1 MSIKPIQNIPGFAAP
16 TGTERLP
23 NPSATPTP
31 MQMQTSLVAS
41 KSAQVDAFTQS
52 PLPARFPWINRLS
65 RQLEPNATQRAAFPA
80 APALGDIFD
89 QSA

>member
-1 MSIKPIQNIPGFAAP
+1 MSIKPIPNIPGLAA
-16 TGTERLP
+16 TTSTERLP

-31 MQMQTSLVAS
+31 MQPSLAVS
-41 KSAQVDAFTQS
+41 QSAPVDAFTQS
-52 PLPARFPWINRLS
+52 PLPARFPWMNRLS

-80 APALGDIFD
+80 APAIGDILD